1 MEKVA
6 EEEKREDVEV
16 QEDEREQKVEVA
28 QPTRARLVMR
38 SSPQGSEDLNLGKS
52 VPQPLW
58 EVCLSGGGE
67 KEVMKKS
74 DCLGLAGA

>member
-1 MEKVA
+1 MEKVE
-6 EEEKREDVEV
+6 EEEKKEDVEV
-16 QEDEREQKVEVA
+16 REEEREEKVEVA
-28 QPTRARLVMR
+28 KPARARLVMR

-67 KEVMKKS
+67 LMKS
-74 DCLGLAGA
+74 DRA